1 MCQQFLCAHCH
12 YTAFDRCTFARRLNN
27 RQMHPATCPSF
38 EQELHERRLCST
50 CKAVDEA
57 TFRLYTWIET
67 QGGDR
72 LPTEGGEAEE
82 GSSPLRPGGQHT
94 EQEQQ
99 QQRQSSTTQ
108 LPATASSQS
117 GTQSAMKDNPAEIE
131 PEATNLDYLD
141 LNKVRPLSDSTIAS
155 SSTLPTTIG
164 SSAVPSKRHSCGR
177 PQDQPPSLVKPDI
190 NAPFQPVK
198 ARRMSNPSGAY
209 NTVPPGFIPAPLSN
223 ENAPILQANTTLVEG
238 QPAQRNLNFRPPI
251 ISSTTDGPTEA
262 DDSNQA
268 SLNIG
273 ALKRTISTLTF
284 DDLTPRTRTAFPAS
298 EATEVPP
305 AYARPRSEVGLP
317 PLLPGQTGDSSE
329 MEEDAVGHEGAEGQ
343 ADSSREASDR
353 GSNRSGERP
362 LSSQEYLSRARLEL
376 MGDRP

>member
-1 MCQQFLCAHCH
+1 
-12 YTAFDRCTFARRLNN
+12 
-27 RQMHPATCPSF
+27 MHPVACPNF

-82 GSSPLRPGGQHT
+82 GSSPLRPGDQHT

-99 QQRQSSTTQ
+99 RPRQSSTTQ
-108 LPATASSQS
+108 LPATTSGQS
-117 GTQSAMKDNPAEIE
+117 GTQGAMKDNQADNE
-131 PEATNLDYLD
+131 PEAINLDYLD
-141 LNKVRPLSDSTIAS
+141 LNKVRPLSGSTIAS

-164 SSAVPSKRHSCGR
+164 SSTVPSKRHSRGR
-177 PQDQPPSLVKPDI
+177 PQDEPPSRANPDI

-198 ARRMSNPSGAY
+198 ARRISNPSRAY
-209 NTVPPGFIPAPLSN
+209 NILPPGYTPAPLSN
-223 ENAPILQANTTLVEG
+223 ENAPIPQANTTLVEG
-238 QPAQRNLNFRPPI
+238 QPAQRNPNFRHPI
-251 ISSTTDGPTEA
+251 ISNTTDGPTEA

-268 SLNIG
+268 PLNIG

-284 DDLTPRTRTAFPAS
+284 DDLTPETRTAFPAS

-329 MEEDAVGHEGAEGQ
+329 MEEDTVGHEGAEGQ
-343 ADSSREASDR
+343 ADSSQEASER
-353 GSNRSGERP
+353 GSNRSGEGP

-376 MGDRP
+376 MRDRSSS

>member
-1 MCQQFLCAHCH
+1 
-12 YTAFDRCTFARRLNN
+12 
-27 RQMHPATCPSF
+27 MHPAACPNF

-82 GSSPLRPGGQHT
+82 VSSRLRPGDQHT

-99 QQRQSSTTQ
+99 QQFSTTQ
-108 LPATASSQS
+108 VP
-117 GTQSAMKDNPAEIE
+117 
-131 PEATNLDYLD
+131 ATNLDYLD
-141 LNKVRPLSDSTIAS
+141 LDKVRPLSGSTIAS

-164 SSAVPSKRHSCGR
+164 SSAVPSKRHSSGR
-177 PQDQPPSLVKPDI
+177 PQDEPPSRANPDI

-198 ARRMSNPSGAY
+198 ARRMSNPSRAY
-209 NTVPPGFIPAPLSN
+209 NTATPGFTPTPLSN
-223 ENAPILQANTTLVEG
+223 ENKTLVEG
-238 QPAQRNLNFRPPI
+238 QPAHRNSNLRHPI
-251 ISSTTDGPTEA
+251 ISSTTDGPAET
-262 DDSNQA
+262 DDPNQA
-268 SLNIG
+268 PLNIG

-284 DDLTPRTRTAFPAS
+284 DDLTPQTRTAFPAS

-329 MEEDAVGHEGAEGQ
+329 MEEDAVAHEGAEGQ
-343 ADSSREASDR
+343 VDSSREASDR

-362 LSSQEYLSRARLEL
+362 LSSQEYLNRARWEL